1 MRDILKALNLPPKSI
16 DKDALAKAL
25 TNCLFREIIEDAH
38 TTYNIKQCDMEA
50 MTRQSVNRAKVIVDL
65 LNDEQML
72 LAFQGLYSL
81 GANEAWENPVQTEET
96 NKMRDTLKSIANGE
110 Y

>member
-25 TNCLFREIIEDAH
+25 TNCIFREIIEDVHVA
-38 TTYNIKQCDMEA
+38 YNISQADMKK
-50 MTRQSVNRAKVIVDL
+50 MIRQSVNRANLVVDSFEN
-65 LNDEQML
+65 NDML

-81 GANEAWENPVQTEET
+81 GVNEEWDNPTHTEET
-96 NKMRDTLKSIANGE
+96 QKMGGTLKSITNGE

>member
-1 MRDILKALNLPPKSI
+1 MDNVLKSLNLPPKEI
-16 DKDALAKAL
+16 DKNSLAKAL
-25 TNCLFREIIEDAH
+25 TNCLFREVIEDAH
-38 TTYNIKQCDMEA
+38 TAYNIKQCDMEA

-96 NKMRDTLKSIANGE
+96 NKMQATLESITKG
-110 Y
+110 